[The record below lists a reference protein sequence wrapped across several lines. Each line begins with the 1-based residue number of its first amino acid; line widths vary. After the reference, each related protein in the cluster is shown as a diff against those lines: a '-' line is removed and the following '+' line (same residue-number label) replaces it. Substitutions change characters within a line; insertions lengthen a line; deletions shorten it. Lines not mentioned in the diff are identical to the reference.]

1 MSLPPTDTPTP
12 ASNQDAAPQ
21 AGAAPFLHIT
31 VDAKGHTVCT
41 TNITVSQFIYGL
53 LEDAKL
59 LLHKKLNEPQLVKPV
74 SGLNGGLLKRMGRG

>member
-12 ASNQDAAPQ
+12 ATPQDAAPQ
-21 AGAAPFLHIT
+21 AGAPPFLHIT
-31 VDAKGHTVCT
+31 VDQKGATVVT

-59 LLHKKLNEPQLVKPV
+59 LLHKKLNEPQLVKPAT
-74 SGLNGGLLKRMGRG
+74 GLNGGLLKRMGRG